1 MEGHRLGDKKSLEG
15 SLCKITGIPAEA
27 LQGCPL
33 ESFHIDERMAW
44 AKFRKTTE
52 PEDKAYCLLGILGI
66 HMPTSYGEG
75 TEKAMQRLYDEVQ
88 LIGTAPC
95 SIPFSRNL
103 QFVDRESQLAELEAW
118 LSQGRQSTVIDI
130 TGAGGTGKSQLALE
144 LAYVTMEKN
153 KSCAV
158 FWIDASDAD
167 SLVRIAQK
175 LSISGWDN
183 EDTNVI
189 MLVKQHL
196 SIGTG
201 KKCMLVF
208 DNADNVSLG
217 QASLSSTPVLNLTD
231 YLPQSEL
238 GSTILTTT
246 DNNTAKILA
255 KRYVM
260 ELPNMTPDTAQT
272 MLEKHMNTSTPTSEG

>member
-1 MEGHRLGDKKSLEG
+1 M
-15 SLCKITGIPAEA
+15 
-27 LQGCPL
+27 
-33 ESFHIDERMAW
+33 
-44 AKFRKTTE
+44 
-52 PEDKAYCLLGILGI
+52 
-66 HMPTSYGEG
+66 
-75 TEKAMQRLYDEVQ
+75 Q

-103 QFVDRESQLAELEAW
+103 QFVGRESQLADLEAW
-118 LSQGRQSTVIDI
+118 LSQGRQSTVIAI

-144 LAYVTMEKN
+144 LAYVTMEKD

-158 FWIDASDAD
+158 FWIDTSDTD
-167 SLVRIAQK
+167 SLHQAYVRIAQK
-175 LSISGWDN
+175 LSLSGWEN
-183 EDTNVI
+183 EDTNFK
-189 MLVKQHL
+189 MLVKLHL
-196 SIGTG
+196 SRGTG
-201 KKCMLVF
+201 QRWMLVF